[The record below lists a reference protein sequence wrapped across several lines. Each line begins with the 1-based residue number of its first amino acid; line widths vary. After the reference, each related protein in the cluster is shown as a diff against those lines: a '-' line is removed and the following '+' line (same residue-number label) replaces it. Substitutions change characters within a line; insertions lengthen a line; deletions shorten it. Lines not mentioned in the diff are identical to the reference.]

1 MSHQND
7 PLPLVFTLKNY
18 INFFHRIFLTV
29 KILSENISQLNSSLD
44 TQCFISEKFSNFDY
58 DYHQRVL

>member
-1 MSHQND
+1 MILSTFF
-7 PLPLVFTLKNY
+7 FTLIND

-44 TQCFISEKFSNFDY
+44 TQCFI
-58 DYHQRVL
+58 